1 MKNTQY
7 KLQATN
13 IDGDIELLFSS
24 GIKAE
29 CQEELDAERR
39 QWKQEG
45 YKGFS
50 ITPHATDV
58 EPVGWT
64 QKAIKDIK
72 QGSVFVKTTSGA
84 MFTRGEY
91 DREYKDYYCEP
102 NQPSNLD
109 IIHAVKGSKIVWASD
124 YL

>member
-1 MKNTQY
+1 MNNTQY

-13 IDGDIELLFSS
+13 IDGDLELLYSS
-24 GIKAE
+24 GIKAD
-29 CQEELDAERR
+29 CQAELEAERR
-39 QWKQEG
+39 QWKEEG

-50 ITPHATDV
+50 ITPYSTDV
-58 EPVGWT
+58 EPAGWT

-72 QGSVFVKTTSGA
+72 QGSVFVKTTSGQ

-91 DREYKDYYCEP
+91 NREYKDYDCEP

-109 IIHAVKGSKIVWASD
+109 IIHAVKGSMIVWASD

>member
-1 MKNTQY
+1 MNNTQY
-7 KLQATN
+7 RLEATN
-13 IDGDIELLFSS
+13 TDGDIELLFSS

-29 CQEELDAERR
+29 CQEELAAERR
-39 QWKQEG
+39 QWKDEG

-50 ITPHATDV
+50 ITPYSTDV

-64 QKAIKDIK
+64 QKAIKDVK
-72 QGSVFVKTTSGA
+72 QGSVFVRTTSGA

-91 DREYKDYYCEP
+91 ERQDKTFYCEDDKTG
-102 NQPSNLD
+102 NELFL
-109 IIHAVKGSKIVWASD
+109 KGSTIVWASD

>member
-1 MKNTQY
+1 MKNIQY

-13 IDGDIELLFSS
+13 IDGDIELLYSS
-24 GIKAE
+24 GIKAD
-29 CQEELDAERR
+29 CQDELDAERR
-39 QWKQEG
+39 QWKDEG

-64 QKAIKDIK
+64 QKAIKDVK
-72 QGSVFVKTTSGA
+72 QGSVFVRTTSGA

-91 DREYKDYYCEP
+91 ERQDKTFYCEDDRTG
-102 NQPSNLD
+102 NELFL
-109 IIHAVKGSKIVWASD
+109 KGSKIVWASD

>member
-1 MKNTQY
+1 MKNIQY

-13 IDGDIELLFSS
+13 IDGDIELLYSS
-24 GIKAE
+24 GIKAD

-50 ITPHATDV
+50 ITPHATDI
-58 EPVGWT
+58 EPAGWT

-72 QGSVFVKTTSGA
+72 QGSVFVRTPSGA

-91 DREYKDYYCEP
+91 ERQDKTFYCEDDRTG
-102 NQPSNLD
+102 NELFL
-109 IIHAVKGSKIVWASD
+109 KGSKIVWASD

>member
-1 MKNTQY
+1 MSNTQY

-13 IDGDIELLFSS
+13 IDGNLELLFSS

-45 YKGFS
+45 YKGFI
-50 ITPHATDV
+50 ITPYSTDV

-72 QGSVFVKTTSGA
+72 QGSVFVRTTSGQ

-91 DREYKDYYCEP
+91 NRKYKDYGCEDDRTG
-102 NQPSNLD
+102 NELFL
-109 IIHAVKGSKIVWASD
+109 KGSTIVWASD

>member
-24 GIKAE
+24 GIKAD

-50 ITPHATDV
+50 ITPYSTGV
-58 EPVGWT
+58 KPIGWT

-72 QGSVFVKTTSGA
+72 QGSVFVRTTSGA

-91 DREYKDYYCEP
+91 ERQDKTFYCEDDRTG
-102 NQPSNLD
+102 NEVFL
-109 IIHAVKGSKIVWASD
+109 KGTTVVWASD

>member
-1 MKNTQY
+1 MNNTQY
-7 KLQATN
+7 RLQATN

-24 GIKAE
+24 GIKVD
-29 CQEELDAERR
+29 CKDELDSERSL
-39 QWKQEG
+39 WKEEG

-50 ITPHATDV
+50 ITPHSTDV

-64 QKAIKDIK
+64 QKAIKDVK
-72 QGSVFVKTTSGA
+72 QGSVFVRTTSGA

-91 DREYKDYYCEP
+91 ERQDKTFYCE
-102 NQPSNLD
+102 NDKTGNEVFL
-109 IIHAVKGSKIVWASD
+109 KGSTIVWASD

>member
-1 MKNTQY
+1 MKNIQY

-13 IDGDIELLFSS
+13 IDGDIELLYSS
-24 GIKAE
+24 GIKAD
-29 CQEELDAERR
+29 CQDELDAERR
-39 QWKQEG
+39 QWKDEG

-64 QKAIKDIK
+64 QKAIKDVK
-72 QGSVFVKTTSGA
+72 QGSVFVRTTSGA

-91 DREYKDYYCEP
+91 DRQDKTFYCEDDRTG
-102 NQPSNLD
+102 NELFL
-109 IIHAVKGSKIVWASD
+109 KGSKIVWASD

>member
-1 MKNTQY
+1 MNNTQY
-7 KLQATN
+7 RLQATN

-24 GIKAE
+24 GIKAD
-29 CQEELDAERR
+29 CQDELDAERR
-39 QWKQEG
+39 QWKDEG

-64 QKAIKDIK
+64 QKAIKDVK
-72 QGSVFVKTTSGA
+72 QGSVFVRTPSGA
-84 MFTRGEY
+84 TFTRGEY
-91 DREYKDYYCEP
+91 DRQDKTFYCE
-102 NQPSNLD
+102 NDQTGNELFL
-109 IIHAVKGSKIVWASD
+109 KGSTIVWASD

>member
-1 MKNTQY
+1 MKNIQY
-7 KLQATN
+7 KLEATN
-13 IDGDIELLFSS
+13 IDGDIELLYSS

-39 QWKQEG
+39 QWKDEG

-64 QKAIKDIK
+64 QKAIKDVK
-72 QGSVFVKTTSGA
+72 QGSVFVRTTSGA

-91 DREYKDYYCEP
+91 ERQDKTFYCE
-102 NQPSNLD
+102 NDQTGNEVFL
-109 IIHAVKGSKIVWASD
+109 KGSAIVWASD

>member
-1 MKNTQY
+1 MKNIQY

-13 IDGDIELLFSS
+13 IDGDIELLYSS

-39 QWKQEG
+39 QWKDEG

-64 QKAIKDIK
+64 QKAIKDVK
-72 QGSVFVKTTSGA
+72 QGSVFVRTTSGA

-91 DREYKDYYCEP
+91 DRQDKTFYCEDDRTG
-102 NQPSNLD
+102 NELFL
-109 IIHAVKGSKIVWASD
+109 KGSKIVWASD